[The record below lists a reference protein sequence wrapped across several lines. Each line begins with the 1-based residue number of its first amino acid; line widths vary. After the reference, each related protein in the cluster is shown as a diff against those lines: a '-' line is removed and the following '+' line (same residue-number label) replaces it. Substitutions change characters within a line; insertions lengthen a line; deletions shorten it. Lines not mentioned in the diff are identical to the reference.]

1 MAEKHVGFMETLEG
15 MSRRLDEIDH
25 LVSTPEIA
33 SGGGKLQPLMRERG
47 RLLRYVERYRKY
59 RDVCRQAVGIRS
71 IWDGNDRERF
81 YCSLAG
87 HLGDVVAQM
96 NADLLAERVR
106 HDTAPEPRAAMPVTA
121 SDWQGIRPEM
131 ARSLR

>member
-1 MAEKHVGFMETLEG
+1 MNRCSARLRPYLGASPTGF
-15 MSRRLDEIDH
+15 
-25 LVSTPEIA
+25 PE
-33 SGGGKLQPLMRERG
+33 
-47 RLLRYVERYRKY
+47 VHY